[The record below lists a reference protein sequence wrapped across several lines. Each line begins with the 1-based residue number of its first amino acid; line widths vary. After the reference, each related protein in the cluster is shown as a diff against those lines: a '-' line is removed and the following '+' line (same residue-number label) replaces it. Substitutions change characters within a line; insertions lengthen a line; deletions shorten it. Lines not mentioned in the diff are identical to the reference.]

1 MTQYELQFLR
11 SDIKGISMKEISQIM
26 YKITSNNFQQNRRV
40 CNIQKVIQAT
50 FSQGHPKVVRTRG
63 IE

>member
-26 YKITSNNFQQNRRV
+26 YKIASNNFQQNRYG
-40 CNIQKVIQAT
+40 CSIQK
-50 FSQGHPKVVRTRG
+50 
-63 IE
+63 